1 MAKAKAVKPEVSAR
15 AADPVDPKAIDTS
28 SANVQ
33 DVRKMWQQAYSHT
46 SIFRK
51 KKEIHTHDG
60 HKCIYIHHIYSFVRK
75 MWQQADI
82 HTRTHTYP

>member
-33 DVRKMWQQAYSHT
+33 DVRKMWQQAYSYT
-46 SIFRK
+46 SIFK
-51 KKEIHTHDG
+51 KTKETHTHMMDTC
-60 HKCIYIHHIYSFVRK
+60 KYIHHIYTFVRK
-75 MWQQADI
+75 MWQQAYV